1 MEMQAA
7 VAESKLVT
15 YDDLVHVGPG
25 TLAGRYMRTFWQPV
39 HRAKDLEAGRAVPIT
54 ILGEQLTLY
63 RGTSGESHLVA
74 FRCAHRGTQL
84 SVGWVEDDCIR
95 CRYHGWKYDAS
106 GQCVEQPG
114 EDAAFAERVKIR
126 SYPTREYGGLIFAY
140 LGEGE
145 PPPFRHYPDFD
156 KPGVVIV
163 DPPEVLPCSFWNRF
177 DNDAFHLAWAH
188 RDTALRSNR
197 LGYLIPVTETFE
209 ETEYGLLTQTYK
221 EERDPDLHRMYM
233 PNIRNWRSATRARV
247 YQGQELFE
255 TKFTWAVPIDDT
267 HYVGFD
273 VTITPLT
280 GGAAEAYAKEREGEQ
295 EPQADL
301 RWDIANDIL
310 AGKMTHKQIPDEI
323 SYYNLNAIDDYVTQ
337 VGQGAIANR
346 TDEHLG
352 RIDARVI
359 FYRQLWL
366 RELQALAEGRPLK
379 QWRVPEKAIYD

>member
-1 MEMQAA
+1 MA
-7 VAESKLVT
+7 VTDKPSVT
-15 YDDLVHVGPG
+15 FDDLVHVGPG
-25 TLAGRYMRTFWQPV
+25 TVAGRYLRTFWQPV
-39 HRAKDLEAGRAVPIT
+39 HRAKDLPAGRALPIT

-63 RGTSGESHLVA
+63 RGNRGAAYLVA

-95 CRYHGWKYDAS
+95 CRYHGWMYDGS

-114 EDAAFAERVKIR
+114 EDEAFAHRVSIR
-126 SYPTREYGGLIFAY
+126 SYPTHEYAGLVFAY
-140 LGEGE
+140 LGDGD
-145 PPPFRHYPDFD
+145 PPVFPHYADFD
-156 KPGVVIV
+156 VPGVVIV

-188 RDTALRSNR
+188 RDTALRSKR
-197 LGYLIPVTETFE
+197 LSYLEPVTETFE
-209 ETEYGLLTQTYK
+209 ETEYGLLTQTHK
-221 EERDPDLHRMYM
+221 PGRSPELHRMYM
-233 PNIRNWRSATRARV
+233 PNIRNWRSATRARA

-255 TKFTWAVPIDDT
+255 TKFTWAVPVDDT

-280 GGAAEAYAKEREGEQ
+280 GEAADAYAREREHEQ

-301 RWDIANDIL
+301 RWDIADAIL

-337 VGQGAIANR
+337 VGQGAIADR
-346 TDEHLG
+346 TNEHLS

-359 FYRQLWL
+359 FYRQLWI
-366 RELQALAEGRPLK
+366 RELQALAEGRQTK
-379 QWRVPEKAIYD
+379 QWNVPEKAIYA